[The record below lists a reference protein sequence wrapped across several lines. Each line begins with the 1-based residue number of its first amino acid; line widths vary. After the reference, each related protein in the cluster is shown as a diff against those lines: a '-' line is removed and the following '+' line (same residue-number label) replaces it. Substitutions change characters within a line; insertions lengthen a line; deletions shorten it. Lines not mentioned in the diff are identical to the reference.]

1 MKVTIDIPD
10 KNFHEIING
19 FLSIESKTRL
29 KDALKNSVPDNEN
42 LQKEDINDD
51 VNKERILKTIDFEEK
66 WLNDVWWESK
76 SISPRNVNIAMNA
89 IRYVVDKYNKREE
102 DSKQTEESHLEEWL
116 NDEYKSKNKTELQK
130 IYEEVYMPIG
140 NENLRRR
147 RESHD

>member
-51 VNKERILKTIDFEEK
+51 VKERILKTIDFEEK

-89 IRYVVDKYNKREE
+89 IRYVVDKYNKRE
-102 DSKQTEESHLEEWL
+102 DSKQTEEWL
-116 NDEYKSKNKTELQK
+116 NDEYKSKNKTGLQK